1 MKKTISLKWIIIS
14 VLVIMVA
21 IVLTVGAKVSIN
33 ADTKKDALINREGP
47 ALKIGRYYIDGDT
60 EQYYLDVTEDTIQLC
75 NVDYLEYAW
84 VGNELGDT
92 KDDEYISK
100 MTGLAE
106 KRAEEYAKKYEYKA
120 INKSSSDGSYNVSF
134 IFTDWIET
142 DGNYSGTGY
151 TLVDENTIT
160 GGDSVF
166 IYYDEELGDTVYKT
180 ETPTRVVDSL
190 SYKEKNK

>member
-1 MKKTISLKWIIIS
+1 MQKTINKKNIVVSLIFIILMT
-14 VLVIMVA
+14 VFFVVATLVV
-21 IVLTVGAKVSIN
+21 K
-33 ADTKKDALINREGP
+33 ADYDNNLEIKEIPVKC
-47 ALKIGRYYIDGDT
+47 GRYYIDGDT
-60 EQYYLDVTEDTIQLC
+60 EQYYLEVTKDFIQLC
-75 NVDYLEYAW
+75 DVDYLEYAW

-92 KDDEYISK
+92 KDSKYISK

-180 ETPTRVVDSL
+180 ETPTRVVDSI

>member
-14 VLVIMVA
+14 VLVIMVTVVSA
-21 IVLTVGAKVSIN
+21 VGAKVSIN
-33 ADTKKDALINREGP
+33 ADTKKDVLINREGP

-180 ETPTRVVDSL
+180 ETPTRVVDSI

>member
-1 MKKTISLKWIIIS
+1 MIKKHIKTIFLCALTVFIFTSLF
-14 VLVIMVA
+14 VIMTINIKA
-21 IVLTVGAKVSIN
+21 NSKYTVTVPISYETTIKTGKYFV
-33 ADTKKDALINREGP
+33 
-47 ALKIGRYYIDGDT
+47 DGDT

-180 ETPTRVVDSL
+180 ETPTRVVDSI